1 MKSRDENLEKNLDRL
16 LGQIGNPDP
25 EQMEHR
31 IESVAQSLRPIALG
45 SREVTSSDCDP
56 VEQLPQHNRRGRRIT
71 ATVAAIAAMLIVALS
86 TAVWRSKDVRPV
98 AKSAEERAVGPVET
112 LRLDGVKASVTTLTD
127 GSRVEM
133 RAGSEASVERA
144 SDGLRIHL
152 KAGSIIVNA
161 ARQAPGRRL
170 YVQTK
175 DVTVS
180 VVGTVFLVKADDK
193 GSRVAVIEGA
203 VRVQQG
209 TVERN
214 LQPGEQVS
222 SNKEAEELA
231 LQVEIGWSREAAAYL
246 ALLHQSL
253 AQKVAARQSSPRPAA
268 ISDKPQFEEASIR
281 PCPQEFSA
289 PQGMRGGGSNSLRLS
304 PGRLDALCMTPA
316 TLIRT
321 AYRNLDNNRKVGERL
336 VLDMTYGLGMED
348 GTRVRGGPD
357 WVRSEKYTIA
367 AVAQGRADAST
378 LGGPMLLALLESRF
392 RLKVHVDTEEI
403 PAWALKIS
411 ESGLKIMPAEQGCFQ
426 VPPPAGPPDE
436 ARLRQLEEARGTKP
450 FCNRSLQPLPPN
462 MRIRV
467 GGSMSQLAEMLSTAS
482 GYGSP
487 LRILST
493 SLDGRLVLNRTGISD
508 TEIFNFDVEFGADP
522 DAWVEMQQLGF
533 VPGALTLNP
542 LTFKDPLGP
551 TIFEAL
557 GKLGLTLER
566 SKGSR
571 EFIVID
577 HIERPSPN

>member
-1 MKSRDENLEKNLDRL
+1 MKSPDENLEKNLGRL
-16 LGQIGNPDP
+16 LGQIGNPES

-31 IESVAQSLRPIALG
+31 IASVGESLRPIALRSQEFTG
-45 SREVTSSDCDP
+45 SDRDRAHQVLQT
-56 VEQLPQHNRRGRRIT
+56 NRGRRRI
-71 ATVAAIAAMLIVALS
+71 AAVFAAIAAMLVVALIS
-86 TAVWRSKDVRPV
+86 SVWRVRDVRPV
-98 AKSAEERAVGPVET
+98 AEPAEVRSDRPAEM
-112 LRLDGVKASVTTLTD
+112 LRLDAGKSTITALTD

-133 RAGSEASVERA
+133 RPGSEASVEPV

-193 GSRVAVIEGA
+193 GSRVAVIEGT

-209 TVERN
+209 AVEKN

-222 SNKEAEELA
+222 SNKEAEDLA
-231 LQVEIGWSREAAAYL
+231 LQVEIGWSHEAAAYL

-253 AQKVAARQSSPRPAA
+253 AQKMAARQSSPRAA
-268 ISDKPQFEEASIR
+268 PTSDKPRFEEASIR
-281 PCPQEFSA
+281 PCPQEFRA
-289 PQGMRGGGSNSLRLS
+289 PEGMRGGGSNSLRLS
-304 PGRLDALCMTPA
+304 PGRLDALCMTAA
-316 TLIRT
+316 TLVRT
-321 AYRNLDNNRKVGERL
+321 AFRNLYNNPGVGDEL
-336 VLDMTYGLGMED
+336 WFDLTAGLGMED

-367 AVAQGRADAST
+367 AVAPDRVDAPT
-378 LGGPMLLALLESRF
+378 LRGPMLLALLESRF
-392 RLKVHVDTEEI
+392 RLKARVETENI
-403 PAWALKIS
+403 PVWALKIA
-411 ESGLKIMPAEQGCFQ
+411 EGGLKIKSAEQGCFQ
-426 VPPPAGPPDE
+426 IPRLKPGSLADE
-436 ARLRQLEEARGTKP
+436 AIMRQFEEARGTKP
-450 FCNRSLQPLPPN
+450 FCRQSGQPFPPN
-462 MRIRV
+462 IRL
-467 GGSMSQLAEMLSTAS
+467 GILGTMNQLAGMLSTQA

-487 LRILST
+487 LRTLAT
-493 SLDGRLVLNRTGISD
+493 TLDGRLVLNKTGIPD
-508 TEIFNFDVEFGADP
+508 TDVFDIALEYGADRE
-522 DAWVEMQQLGF
+522 AWIEMQQLGA
-533 VPGALTLNP
+533 VP
-542 LTFKDPLGP
+542 LTFNDPLGP

-557 GKLGLTLER
+557 GKLGLTLEP